1 MRPEVMVSTDLNTVS
16 GGIVVIGSRSNECT
30 TCKILGD
37 GVGWRRGDR
46 RGGGQYGGRL
56 IIVEAT
62 SAASRME
69 FYWGLLNEIRE
80 HV

>member
-1 MRPEVMVSTDLNTVS
+1 M
-16 GGIVVIGSRSNECT
+16 IGSRSNECT

-46 RGGGQYGGRL
+46 RGGGQSGGRL
-56 IIVEAT
+56 IILVVAT
-62 SAASRME
+62 GAASRME